1 MSKMT
6 LISMIATAAAFLAAP
21 DISGADGGTPAS
33 EDNKAVAPIVRKGS
47 VPVNGIDY
55 YYEIRGEGEPLLL
68 LHGGLGQ
75 IEMFAPVMPVFT
87 DHRQVIAV
95 DLQGHGRTPLGK
107 RPIELPAIGADLA
120 ILVKQL
126 GYDELDV
133 FGYSFGGG
141 VALNMAANAPDRGA
155 PAGDT
160 LGALCAE
167 RLLPGDAA
175 AAGGRRRRYGRHD
188 EGHADVPL
196 LQGGG
201 A

>member
-1 MSKMT
+1 M
-6 LISMIATAAAFLAAP
+6 
-21 DISGADGGTPAS
+21 
-33 EDNKAVAPIVRKGS
+33 
-47 VPVNGIDY
+47 PVNGIDY

-126 GYDELDV
+126 GYDKLDV

-141 VALNMAANAPDRGA
+141 VALNMAATAPDRVRL
-155 PAGDT
+155 AGDT

-167 RLLPGDAA
+167 RLLPGDATA
-175 AAGGRRRRYGRHD
+175 TGGRRRWYGRHD